1 MSGLLAEKKVKLSIQ
16 LSADKELIVVVPLA
30 EKKNSSFICVH
41 SATSYYDPKVDIM
54 GAPMI
59 PDVQYNLLPGTTVS
73 LYSWSSSTIDIC
85 GSPTLIKNIHR
96 NPCKSLIRPLVE
108 YHCLLHQGR
117 SDADKKSGIGPITL
131 ICGNSVGSKP
141 QIGRTLC
148 SYAARCGWKP
158 LLVDLDCGVLQS
170 IGVPGCISA
179 AAVEYP
185 IAVDEVISQT
195 HMSLLYF
202 TGSLECQKNTDMEVI
217 MNPIYCNY
225 VTVLMDVIEQRFST
239 HMGTLHSLSGAIII
253 IPELVGTSGINFVIE
268 LIEKY
273 AISNVLCC
281 GDDFLFHKLYSR
293 FCDNVAVPQIKV
305 DKISQG
311 FLSNI
316 SIPEEVFLSTLYK
329 NFFYGNGATILYPA
343 SWTQTLDRLEIYC
356 LKDDNKNAVL
366 ESVEMEA
373 LQGIVGCIAALFYL
387 NNSQS
392 LLLAS
397 PFTIAKIEAI
407 DSAGLH
413 LLTTTHSPPLEK
425 ICVVVGSVRW
435 FSS

>member
-1 MSGLLAEKKVKLSIQ
+1 MSVLIAEKKVKLSVQ
-16 LSADKELIVVVPLA
+16 LSADKELIVVVPLT
-30 EKKNSSFICVH
+30 EKKNSSSICAH
-41 SATSYYDPKVDIM
+41 STTSYYEPKVDIM

-59 PDVQYNLLPGTTVS
+59 PDVQYSLLPGTTVS

-85 GSPTLIKNIHR
+85 GSSTLIKNIHR
-96 NPCKSLIRPLVE
+96 NPGKSLIRPLVE

-117 SDADKKSGIGPITL
+117 SDADKKSGMGPITL
-131 ICGNSVGSKP
+131 ICGNSIGSKP

-148 SYAARCGWKP
+148 SYAARSGWKP
-158 LLVDLDCGVLQS
+158 LLVDLDCGVFQS

-179 AAVEYP
+179 AVVEYP
-185 IAVDEVISQT
+185 IAVDEVVSQT

-202 TGSLECQKNTDMEVI
+202 TGSLECQKNTDIGVI
-217 MNPIYCNY
+217 MNPVYSNY
-225 VTVLMDVIEQRFST
+225 TTILMDTIEQRFSA

-253 IPELVGTSGINFVIE
+253 VPELVGTSGINFLIE

-273 AISNVLCC
+273 AISNVLCS

-293 FCDNVAVPQIKV
+293 FCDNVAAPHVKV

-311 FLSNI
+311 FLSSVN
-316 SIPEEVFLSTLYK
+316 IPEEVFLSTLYK
-329 NFFYGNGATILYPA
+329 NFFYGNGSTILYPA
-343 SWTQTLDRLEIYC
+343 SWTQPLDRLEIYC
-356 LKDDNKNAVL
+356 LKDDNKNAVIVG
-366 ESVEMEA
+366 VEMEA
-373 LQGIVGCIAALFYL
+373 LQGIIGCIAALFYL
-387 NNSQS
+387 NNSQN
-392 LLLAS
+392 LLFAS

-413 LLTTTHSPPLEK
+413 LLTTTHSPPLER

-435 FSS
+435 ISS